1 MKILVVDDEA
11 LARDY
16 LSDLVKSL
24 DGPWEVIGQ
33 AAGGAEAV
41 ARCRELP
48 VDLVLMDIQMP
59 GMSGLEAARRIAAM
73 PLPPAVIFTTAHADH
88 ALEAFD
94 LPAAGYLLKPVR
106 PEKLRQALERVQ
118 QPTRPLANA
127 VEAPAAAQ
135 PWITVPGRGGL
146 ARIPLSDVYYFRAD
160 HKYVNLRHRGGEAL
174 IDQSLRQLEEQLG
187 ERVLRI
193 HRNALVVPDKV
204 TGLLRRPGGGAEVSF
219 ADIEDRLE
227 VSRRHLPAVRR
238 RLAEE

>member
-16 LSDLVKSL
+16 LTDLVKSL

-41 ARCRELP
+41 EWCQKAP

-118 QPTRPLANA
+118 QPTRPLAGA
-127 VEAPAAAQ
+127 GEAPAAQ
-135 PWITVPGRGGL
+135 PWIAVPGRGGL
-146 ARIPLSDVYYFRAD
+146 TRIPLSDIYYFRAD

-187 ERVLRI
+187 DRVLRV
-193 HRNALVVPDKV
+193 HRNALVVPEKV
-204 TGLLRRPGGGAEVSF
+204 TRLERRPGGGAEVGF
-219 ADIEDRLE
+219 ADIDDRLE
-227 VSRRHLPAVRR
+227 VSRRHLPSVRR
-238 RLAEE
+238 RLAAE